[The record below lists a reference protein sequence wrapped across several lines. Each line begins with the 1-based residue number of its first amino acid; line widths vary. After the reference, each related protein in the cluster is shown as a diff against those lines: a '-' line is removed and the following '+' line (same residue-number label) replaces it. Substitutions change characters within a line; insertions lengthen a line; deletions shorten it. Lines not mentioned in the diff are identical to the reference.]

1 MKQND
6 TKTAKS
12 IDFNNGKT
20 QNVDV
25 ALSELVE
32 KIIFDVQD
40 FFVGP
45 NQEKLKSELREVLQS
60 HLALDPGLQQRITQI
75 RAKQQTTYQENE

>member
-12 IDFNNGKT
+12 LDLNNGKT
-20 QNVDV
+20 QTVDV
-25 ALSELVE
+25 ALSDLVE
-32 KIIFDVQD
+32 KIILDVQD

-45 NQEKLKSELREVLQS
+45 NQEKLKSELREVLHT
-60 HLALDPGLQQRITQI
+60 HLALDPGLQQRIAQLK
-75 RAKQQTTYQENE
+75 AKQQVPYQKTE